1 VIRNLRTAACATAI
15 ISLSL
20 ACGQQPPDTGEA
32 TAAYDELSAAYDAA
46 ETAGDWVP
54 QAEAFLEA
62 YPNSEQA
69 PEVASQVLYYRGEEM
84 GDPAG
89 AYAVVSKLL
98 DRVDDP
104 ARRFEIG
111 MELAPIARKVG
122 QPVDLAA
129 FVTALEAQ
137 RPLTFSEHKDVMDQ
151 AAADGAWVLLGQ
163 QAAAGL
169 EQASADAYRADYPDR
184 ELADARVQRAVA
196 SRRGEA
202 LAAEAWAAYNLGRPD
217 EAFDLFSQAD
227 AAMPRS
233 YLGVPTGPLPLYR
246 GRALIRSGKADEALD
261 VLAPAALFGEDQ
273 TDAMDLLRA
282 AWAGTGRQPE
292 LLDGWIDNA
301 RKRLAHTVDD
311 VRLASYNG
319 ELHSLDDLRKDKVM
333 LLAFWFPT

>member
-1 VIRNLRTAACATAI
+1 MIRNLRTAACATAI

-20 ACGQQPPDTGEA
+20 ACGQQPPDTRDA
-32 TAAYDELSAAYDAA
+32 TAAYDELRAAYDAA
-46 ETAGDWVP
+46 ETAEEWLP
-54 QAEAFLEA
+54 QAEAFLET
-62 YPNSEQA
+62 YPKSEQA
-69 PEVASQVLYYRGEEM
+69 PEVASEVLYYRGDEL
-84 GDPAG
+84 GDPVG

-104 ARRFEIG
+104 TRRFEIG
-111 MELAPIARKVG
+111 MELAPTARKTG
-122 QPVDLAA
+122 QPIDLTA

-151 AAADGAWVLLGQ
+151 AAADSNWTLLEQ
-163 QAAAGL
+163 QAKAGL
-169 EQASADAYRADYPDR
+169 EQATADAYRADYPDR
-184 ELADARVQRAVA
+184 ELDDARVERAVA

-202 LAAEAWAAYNLGRPD
+202 LAAEAWAAFNLDRRD

-227 AAMPRS
+227 EAMPRS

-246 GRALIRSGKADEALD
+246 GRALIRTGQAEEALD
-261 VLAPAALFGEDQ
+261 VLAPAALFGNDQ

-292 LLDGWIDNA
+292 LLDGWIDTA
-301 RKRLAHTVDD
+301 RKRLAPIVDD
-311 VRLASYNG
+311 VRLASYDG